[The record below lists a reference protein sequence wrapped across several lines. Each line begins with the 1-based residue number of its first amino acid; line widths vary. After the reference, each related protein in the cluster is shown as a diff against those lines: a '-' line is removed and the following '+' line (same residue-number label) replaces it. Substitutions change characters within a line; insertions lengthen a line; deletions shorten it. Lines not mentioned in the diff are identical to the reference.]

1 MFARHPLS
9 GLPERLDERG
19 LVDALRLAI
28 IAELDAISFY
38 EQVARAAPSE
48 EARRLFADVAREER
62 THVGEFLSLLLKLDP
77 GQAEELA
84 RGYREAA
91 ELLGGRGV
99 SEPPLPGG
107 ASPGS
112 PAAASGNPGSSGAA
126 AGDPPGSGFEE
137 RVAEVFRR
145 ALEGSRVLLGVLP
158 ATRLGEGVD
167 YAVAVRPGLETDYI
181 GVEAEVLVPL
191 EEHSVEFVIPERVAA
206 RARRLGVDAY
216 APLVVEAARR
226 LALSEERAVLNALLA
241 AEGRLEERLGSWER
255 PGEAVEDVARAVAA
269 LEAEGA
275 RGPYAVVVSP
285 RRYARLLVVHE
296 KSGVAELSRVERFAK
311 VIRHPLLGDD
321 KVVVV
326 SLEPALIDVVY
337 GAEGR
342 VEYLGAEA
350 AGHRF
355 RAWESLGLRVQVPSA
370 AVAVLTTA

>member
-1 MFARHPLS
+1 MVMFARHPL
-9 GLPERLDERG
+9 GRVPERLDERG

-77 GQAEELA
+77 GQAEELV

-91 ELLGGRGV
+91 ELLGGEGAV
-99 SEPPLPGG
+99 EPPLPGG
-107 ASPGS
+107 RGS
-112 PAAASGNPGSSGAA
+112 GGSGAA
-126 AGDPPGSGFEE
+126 AGDPQVAAGGGSGGFEE
-137 RVAEVFRR
+137 RVAEAFRG

-158 ATRLGEGVD
+158 STRLGEGVD
-167 YAVAVRPGLETDYI
+167 YAIAVRPGLETDYI

-191 EEHSVEFVIPERVAA
+191 EEHSVEFVVPERVAA
-206 RARRLGVDAY
+206 RARRLGVEAY

-241 AEGRLEERLGSWER
+241 VEGRLEERLGPWER

-275 RGPYAVVVSP
+275 RGPYAVIVSP
-285 RRYARLLVVHE
+285 RRYARLLAVYE
-296 KSGVAELSRVERFAK
+296 RSGVAELARVERFAR
-311 VIRHPLLGDD
+311 VVRHPLLGDN

-337 GAEGR
+337 GAVGR

-355 RAWESLGLRVQVPSA
+355 RAWETLGLRVQVPSA

>member
-1 MFARHPLS
+1 VFARHPLS
-9 GLPERLDERG
+9 GVPEKLDERG
-19 LVDALRLAI
+19 LVDALRLAV

-62 THVGEFLSLLLKLDP
+62 THVGEFLSLLLRLDP
-77 GQAEELA
+77 GQAEELV

-91 ELLGGRGV
+91 ELLGESSARSSPVPTGSGL
-99 SEPPLPGG
+99 SSSPGAGGGDPSGEPGG
-107 ASPGS
+107 
-112 PAAASGNPGSSGAA
+112 
-126 AGDPPGSGFEE
+126 GFEG
-137 RVAEVFRR
+137 RVVEAFRR
-145 ALEGSRVLLGVLP
+145 ALSGSRILLGVLP
-158 ATRLGEGVD
+158 VTRLGEGVD

-191 EEHSVEFVIPERVAA
+191 EEYSVEFVVPERVAA
-206 RARRLGVDAY
+206 RARRLGVEAY

-255 PGEAVEDVARAVAA
+255 LGEAVEDVARAVAA

-285 RRYARLLVVHE
+285 RRYARLLAVHE
-296 KSGVAELSRVERFAK
+296 KSGVAELARVERFAR
-311 VIRHPLLGDD
+311 VLRHPLLGDD
-321 KVVVV
+321 KALVV
-326 SLEPALIDVVY
+326 SLEPALLDVVY
-337 GAEGR
+337 GAEAR
-342 VEYLGAEA
+342 VEYLGPEA

-355 RAWESLGLRVQVPSA
+355 RGWETLGVRIQVPSA
-370 AVAVLTTA
+370 ALALLGTA